1 MQNIPGDKPKSALY
15 LTGLNDYRDFSRVAY
30 PFAPYWLELA
40 GARMHYVD
48 EGVRD
53 APPVVM
59 IHGNPTWSFYYRRLI
74 QALKDSHRV
83 IAPDHV
89 GCGLSDKPQDYPY
102 TLAQHIE
109 NLERL
114 LTSLELTDITLIVH
128 DWGGPIGMGYATR
141 HPGTIRRL
149 VLFNTAAFYV
159 DAVPWVLKVARSPVI
174 GALLVRGLNAFAR
187 GALRWGASQPER
199 FTPAIRAGY
208 LAPYDSWRHRVA
220 IYRFVQ
226 DIPISPEHPSRA
238 TLDQIEAR
246 LSRLRDHPAL
256 ILWGADDF
264 VFTTEAILPRW
275 RQHLPQADVHVLEN
289 AGHYVV
295 EDAYERIL
303 PKLKDFLEE

>member
-1 MQNIPGDKPKSALY
+1 MV
-15 LTGLNDYRDFSRVAY
+15 RDFSRVEY
-30 PFAPYWLELA
+30 PFPAYWLELE

-48 EGVRD
+48 EGARD

-102 TLAQHIE
+102 TLTQHIA
-109 NLERL
+109 NLEQL
-114 LTSLELTDITLIVH
+114 LTSLELTDITLVVH

-141 HPGTIRRL
+141 RPENIRRL

-159 DAVPWVLKVARSPVI
+159 DAVPWVLKLARSPVI
-174 GALLVRGLNAFAR
+174 GALLVRGFNAFAR
-187 GALRWGASQPER
+187 GALRWGASRPER

-226 DIPISPEHPSRA
+226 DIPISRSHPSRA

-264 VFTTEAILPRW
+264 VFTTKDILPQW
-275 RQHLPQADVHVLEN
+275 RRHLPQADVHVLED

-303 PKLKDFLEE
+303 PKLKDFLGNEEWRMKNCE

>member
-1 MQNIPGDKPKSALY
+1 M
-15 LTGLNDYRDFSRVAY
+15 RDFRSIEY
-30 PFAPYWLELA
+30 PFPSYWLELA

-48 EGVRD
+48 EGARD
-53 APPVVM
+53 ASPVVM

-109 NLERL
+109 NLDRL
-114 LTSLELTDITLIVH
+114 LTSLELTDITLVVH

-141 HPGTIRRL
+141 RPETIRRL

-159 DAVPWVLKVARSPVI
+159 DAVPWVLRVARSPVI

-187 GALRWGASQPER
+187 GALRWGTSRPDR
-199 FTPAIRAGY
+199 FTPAIRASY

-226 DIPISPEHPSRA
+226 DIPVSRSHSSRA

-246 LSRLRDHPAL
+246 LSRLRNHPAL

-264 VFTTEAILPRW
+264 VFTTKDILPQW
-275 RQHLPQADVHVLEN
+275 RRHLPQADIHVLEA

-303 PKLKDFLEE
+303 PKLKGFLGNDEFRIANDEWKQTN

>member
-1 MQNIPGDKPKSALY
+1 MVSTVNS
-15 LTGLNDYRDFSRVAY
+15 VEY
-30 PFAPYWLELA
+30 PFPSYWLELE

-48 EGVRD
+48 EGARD

-59 IHGNPTWSFYYRRLI
+59 VHGNPTWSFYYRRLI
-74 QALKDSHRV
+74 QALKESHRV

-102 TLAQHIE
+102 TLAQHIA
-109 NLERL
+109 NLEQL
-114 LTSLELTDITLIVH
+114 LTSLELTDITLVVH

-141 HPGTIRRL
+141 RPETIRRL

-159 DAVPWVLKVARSPVI
+159 DAVPWVLKLARSPVI
-174 GALLVRGLNAFAR
+174 GALLVRGFNAFAR
-187 GALRWGASQPER
+187 GALRWGTSQPER
-199 FTPAIRAGY
+199 FTPAIRAGF

-220 IYRFVQ
+220 VYRFVQ
-226 DIPISPEHPSRA
+226 DIPVSRSHPSRA

-264 VFTTEAILPRW
+264 VFTTEDILPQW
-275 RQHLPQADVHVLEN
+275 RRHLPQADVHVLEN

-303 PKLKDFLEE
+303 PKLKDFLGE